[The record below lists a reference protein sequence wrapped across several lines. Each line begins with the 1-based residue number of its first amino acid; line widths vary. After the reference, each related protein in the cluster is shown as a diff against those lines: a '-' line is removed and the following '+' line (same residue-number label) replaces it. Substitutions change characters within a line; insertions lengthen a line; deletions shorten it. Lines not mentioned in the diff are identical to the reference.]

1 MKKIDS
7 MPRKKSS
14 PNTSRRLRR
23 ARNSRHYQK
32 MDHIED
38 GEVVKTLE
46 SMNGDLSDDEASLVE
61 GLSKLNL
68 FDEELELDGDEWSMQ
83 EVLKEFAEIGILWS
97 RLETC

>member
-1 MKKIDS
+1 
-7 MPRKKSS
+7 
-14 PNTSRRLRR
+14 
-23 ARNSRHYQK
+23 
-32 MDHIED
+32 
-38 GEVVKTLE
+38 
-46 SMNGDLSDDEASLVE
+46 MNGDLSDDEASLVE